1 MSTER
6 PDGAAR
12 HVEIK
17 RRYQRHAR
25 ERFGSYDRGRHRAA
39 EVSKLAKHRRQSG
52 NGFDPK
58 PIIDDIFANARIWT
72 ARDWG
77 IGSGLHGPSVAS

>member
-1 MSTER
+1 
-6 PDGAAR
+6 
-12 HVEIK
+12 
-17 RRYQRHAR
+17 
-25 ERFGSYDRGRHRAA
+25 
-39 EVSKLAKHRRQSG
+39 VSKLAKHRRQSG